1 MYIVVS
7 ISQCEMI
14 SNDMSKPFT
23 TKKFVND
30 AINKFNH
37 KFNYSKV
44 SYVNANTLVT
54 IICPDHG
61 EFKISPWKF
70 LNSKHGCKA
79 CAVKVMASK
88 QKELTKKKLEELKK
102 INDALYEYPECHF
115 NGIKDKIPVQ
125 CKKHGIF
132 HVTVDHHLHGVGC
145 KKCADERKTGGYNLQ
160 WFDADT
166 NRKSLPGIL
175 YIIEVYNDS
184 ERFIKIGITKNS
196 VSKRYNNSPF
206 KKYQY
211 KIIYQFYDSL
221 YRCFLKEEE
230 IKRLFKEYLY
240 SPKHKFHHTESFTLG
255 ALPQILELYEI
266 TQPFS
271 PSSLTSI

>member
-1 MYIVVS
+1 
-7 ISQCEMI
+7 MI

-23 TKKFVND
+23 TEKFIND

-37 KFNYSKV
+37 KFDYSKV

-54 IICPDHG
+54 IVCPDHG
-61 EFKISPWKF
+61 EFKTSPWKF
-70 LNSKHGCKA
+70 LNSKHGCKQ
-79 CAVKVMASK
+79 CAINSMAEQ

-102 INDALYEYPECHF
+102 VNATMYEYPDCHF
-115 NGIKDKIPVQ
+115 TGIKDKIPVY

-132 HVTVDHHLHGVGC
+132 HITVDHHLRGVGC
-145 KKCADERKTGGYNLQ
+145 KKCADASKTCGYTET
-160 WFDADT
+160 WFNFDPV
-166 NRKSLPGIL
+166 RKSLPGIL
-175 YIIEVYNDS
+175 YIIEVYDDS

-196 VSKRYNNSPF
+196 VSNRYKNSPF

-211 KIIYQFYDSL
+211 KIIHQFYDSL
-221 YRCFLKEEE
+221 YQCFLREEE
-230 IKRLFKEYLY
+230 IKRSFKEYLY
-240 SPKHKFHHTESFTLG
+240 YPKRKFYPTESFTLDV
-255 ALPQILELYEI
+255 LPQLLKLYEI